1 MLVTK
6 KKEFELLDTYIE
18 KISIIEFLLVE
29 I

>member
-1 MLVTK
+1 LVTK